1 MIFTKKNATIN
12 LLVIFLVVCVFFPGD
27 PFHIKL
33 ISFFLI
39 LALNISIVLKELKKN
54 DYLMFFGVLFPIILI
69 FQTFFVSHNLGSAI
83 SGAYPA
89 TLILILPVV
98 RHYDIKYDKYLLRIV
113 GGSVL
118 LIVLIVL
125 IDFIGVVDINS
136 PWFMRNAFYDYGMGI
151 MGKSPMYSF
160 YYKVFLKSSPLIVL
174 LINDSLK
181 KKKIIITALSI
192 LAMLFTGTRANVLL
206 CVIFVLYVLAF
217 NYEKKGKEKVIVTF
231 LVVSILMFC
240 FPLIYEYINEIM
252 SSKGAIASDEIRD
265 GQMRSFIE
273 IFSDP
278 FNLIFGMGLGS
289 PFFNYGRNAYTTT
302 AEFSYLELM
311 RQIGVPLFVV
321 FMYFVLKPL
330 TSSISKQDKMTYIC
344 YLIIA
349 FTNPLLFSSTA
360 YLLYIFVYNN
370 TIELKQ

>member
-1 MIFTKKNATIN
+1 
-12 LLVIFLVVCVFFPGD
+12 
-27 PFHIKL
+27 
-33 ISFFLI
+33 
-39 LALNISIVLKELKKN
+39 
-54 DYLMFFGVLFPIILI
+54 MFFGVLFPIILI
-69 FQTFFVSHNLGSAI
+69 FQSFFVSHNLGSAI

-98 RHYDIKYDKYLLRIV
+98 RHYDIKYDKYLIRIV

-136 PWFMRNAFYDYGMGI
+136 PWFMRKAFYDYGMGI

-181 KKKIIITALSI
+181 KKKIILTALSI

-217 NYEKKGKEKVIVTF
+217 NYEKKGKEKVLVTF
-231 LVVSILMFC
+231 WVVSILIFC

-252 SSKGAIASDEIRD
+252 SSKGAIASDEIRN

-278 FNLIFGMGLGS
+278 FNLIFGMGLGAL
-289 PFFNYGRNAYTTT
+289 FFNYGRNAYTTT

-321 FMYFVLKPL
+321 FMFFVLKPL
-330 TSSISKQDKMTYIC
+330 TANISKQDKIAYIC